1 VAQGHVL
8 GVLGVALEQVAGG
21 LLAVLAAAYIIRQ
34 AFKFG
39 LAYRMPKPNAVPKNA
54 PTAWNAK
61 ALSTSRPRIEVAML
75 SEITM
80 CAVG

>member
-1 VAQGHVL
+1 MTYKRPTTTRI
-8 GVLGVALEQVAGG
+8 AGTI
-21 LLAVLAAAYIIRQ
+21 AAAYIIRH
-34 AFKFG
+34 APKSGF
-39 LAYRMPKPNAVPKNA
+39 AYRMPKPNAVPKNA